1 MGRVVTAIARGDPGS
16 GRAGSSPAERGG
28 VLMGDVIV
36 ALDIHPVRRHHDGLL
51 RLRPEMVGKSLKVR
65 GELIAHSLRERAVA
79 GRRSVTSEA
88 VMRVERADYATTLSA
103 RTKWMI
109 LAGVLLGLFLAAL
122 DQTIV
127 ATALPAIIADLRG
140 IDLLAW
146 ISTGYLVASTT
157 MVPIYGKLSDLYGR
171 RSILLFGISTFLL
184 GSILAGLA
192 QTMLQLVIYRV
203 LQGVGAAALTSTAFA
218 VPADLFPPAERP
230 RYQGL
235 FGGVY
240 ALSSV
245 IGPYLGGL
253 LTDALSW
260 RWVFYVNVPVGIIA
274 LGFVARRMPKLAS
287 GLRARI
293 DWLGTAL
300 LVAGVVPFLLGL
312 TLDKALY
319 PWTSAVIV
327 VLFAASVVAL
337 VLLVIV
343 ERRAASPIIPLE
355 LFRNRTYTVVGLA
368 SVLTGAGFFSAVF
381 FLSLFMVNV
390 VGVSATAAGTTLIP
404 LTFGVVVG
412 AMTSSLIVQRAGRYK
427 AIILAGYAVAIVG
440 FALLAWMDETVTR
453 WGVTWRMIV
462 LGLGLGPAMPLLT
475 LVVQNS
481 VVYEKVGVAT
491 ASRQFF
497 MQIGAAVGIAIFGV
511 LLSNGLTAQFKAQV
525 VPLVAQLPPQMQ
537 SRFDLSRLRSG
548 GDGIRS
554 GGGGRGDLTAQI
566 ANAVHEEFDRQRA
579 LVTSAI
585 RDGDL
590 KAQAALVSN
599 PLAPA
604 ELRSVLAASRQTADD
619 HAREQVLVAAL
630 ARLNAIE
637 SEALARAR
645 PFAVQLQRAIRRA
658 FAVSVTRIYR
668 YALVLMAVALAVL
681 LALPEIPLRRTNRP
695 ESGIME

>member
-1 MGRVVTAIARGDPGS
+1 M
-16 GRAGSSPAERGG
+16 
-28 VLMGDVIV
+28 
-36 ALDIHPVRRHHDGLL
+36 
-51 RLRPEMVGKSLKVR
+51 
-65 GELIAHSLRERAVA
+65 
-79 GRRSVTSEA
+79 TSEA
-88 VMRVERADYATTLSA
+88 VIRVERADYATALSA

-293 DWLGTAL
+293 DWPGTAL
-300 LVAGVVPFLLGL
+300 LVTGVVPFLLGL

-327 VLFAASVVAL
+327 ALFAASVVAL

-412 AMTSSLIVQRAGRYK
+412 AMTSSLIVQRVGRYK

-537 SRFDLSRLRSG
+537 SRFDLNRLRSG

-554 GGGGRGDLTAQI
+554 GGRRGDLTAQI
-566 ANAVHEEFDRQRA
+566 AKAVHEEFDRQRA
-579 LVTSAI
+579 LLTSAI

-599 PLAPA
+599 PRAPA
-604 ELRSVLAASRQTADD
+604 EVRSVLGASRQTADG
-619 HAREQVLVAAL
+619 HAREQVLVAAR

-645 PFAVQLQRAIRRA
+645 PFAVQLQRAIRHA

-681 LALPEIPLRRTNRP
+681 FALPEIPLRRTNP
-695 ESGIME
+695 